1 MLTLSKV
8 LHTTKSRKKEKEAAT
23 YGELGPA
30 PPLAASEIAAPPEAR
45 YYLEEE
51 LEEEEEYL
59 TARAEGALDEAS
71 TDGEESEGE
80 LEMTEGEDNVGL
92 GGNPGRCSPTNCQ
105 VGDEFERLVRS
116 AELPTAWSQRKTD
129 YLKHVRGPV

>member
-1 MLTLSKV
+1 MES
-8 LHTTKSRKKEKEAAT
+8 SA
-23 YGELGPA
+23 P

-71 TDGEESEGE
+71 TDGGESGGE
-80 LEMTEGEDNVGL
+80 LEMT
-92 GGNPGRCSPTNCQ
+92 GR
-105 VGDEFERLVRS
+105 G
-116 AELPTAWSQRKTD
+116 
-129 YLKHVRGPV
+129 